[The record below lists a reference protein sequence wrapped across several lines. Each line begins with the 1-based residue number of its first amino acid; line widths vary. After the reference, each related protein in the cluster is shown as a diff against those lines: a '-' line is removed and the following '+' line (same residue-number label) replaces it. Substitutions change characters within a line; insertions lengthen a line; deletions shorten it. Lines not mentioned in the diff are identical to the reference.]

1 LVKKIGR
8 KDGSPLINSLMSEV
22 NRNYFMA
29 YKKAILDY
37 ILKDKEEMV
46 RTGINIIFKTIPDWG
61 KPKHM
66 RVTS

>member
-1 LVKKIGR
+1 
-8 KDGSPLINSLMSEV
+8 MSEV